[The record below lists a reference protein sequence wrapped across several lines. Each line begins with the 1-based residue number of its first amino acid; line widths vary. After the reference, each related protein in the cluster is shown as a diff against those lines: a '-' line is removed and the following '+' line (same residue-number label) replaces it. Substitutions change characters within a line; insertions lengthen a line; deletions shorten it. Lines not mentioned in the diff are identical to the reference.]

1 MSPKIDVTLKLYASL
16 GAYLPEQAVRNE
28 ADVCV
33 ERGTSLLQLLDQHNV
48 PREACHLVLL
58 NGIFQP
64 PGARSSAQLNAGDV
78 VAVWPPV
85 AGG

>member
-1 MSPKIDVTLKLYASL
+1 MSEKISVTLKLYASL
-16 GAYLPEQAVRNE
+16 GAYLPPGAERNSATVE
-28 ADVCV
+28 ADPGVTV
-33 ERGTSLLQLLDQHNV
+33 QALLDHHNV

-64 PGARSSAQLNAGDV
+64 RDGRAAAHLKDGDV